1 VLKVNGIDVYYG
13 DAPALRDVSIDV
25 QEGEIVSVIG
35 SNGVG
40 KSTLLKTLSGVNRPR
55 NGSIV
60 YADQD
65 ITRARSSRIVE
76 QGISHVPE
84 GRQLFPTMTVM
95 ENLEMGAQF
104 QKAKKA
110 KKETLEEVFTYFPRL
125 KERLKQ
131 NAGTLSGGEQ
141 QMLAIGRGLMS
152 RPRLMM
158 LDEPSLGLSPLL
170 VSTIFDIVRK
180 INDQGTAI
188 LLIEQNVYHA
198 LSMSNR
204 GYVLENG
211 RIALQGSGGELLEN
225 PHIRKTYLGL

>member
-1 VLKVNGIDVYYG
+1 MLKVNGIDVYYG

-40 KSTLLKTLSGVNRPR
+40 KSTLLKTISGVNRPR
-55 NGSIV
+55 KGAIA

-65 ITRARSSRIVE
+65 ITRIRSSRIVE

-110 KKETLEEVFTYFPRL
+110 KKETLGEVFAYFPRL
-125 KERLKQ
+125 S
-131 NAGTLSGGEQ
+131 AFSV
-141 QMLAIGRGLMS
+141 
-152 RPRLMM
+152 
-158 LDEPSLGLSPLL
+158 SPW
-170 VSTIFDIVRK
+170 
-180 INDQGTAI
+180 
-188 LLIEQNVYHA
+188 
-198 LSMSNR
+198 
-204 GYVLENG
+204 
-211 RIALQGSGGELLEN
+211 
-225 PHIRKTYLGL
+225 